1 MNDDIILKG
10 RFISDKRFIDSIN
23 NGDLDYLFK
32 YLENN
37 KEKYNLTIRD
47 NKMTLYSYGRGINIR
62 KNVDNYVISFNL
74 NTASLYSEEELNKL
88 IEFINKYNF
97 DTSKYNEWKID
108 KKKNNILSAKIY
120 DNEIKKYDFKTIL
133 DELCKV
139 FESYK
144 DARKEETFKQEFT
157 YVYDNDRNDY
167 IVFDTEYEHS
177 FDVQSDK
184 DNVGKT
190 MKADLVALKKCNDK
204 YRVVFIE
211 LKENVNASVSGNSS
225 NIGDHII
232 DTLNFSELYNSN
244 LKEKERFIKYV
255 KFNLEFKV
263 KHNLLDIKDIKNILD
278 NIDFSESPDII
289 IVCGF
294 NTETKED
301 LRSRLLSKFK
311 RENKYK
317 NYKEWKNTIIV
328 GPCNT
333 KILLEKGMPLN
344 KFLEEKHE

>member
-1 MNDDIILKG
+1 MSKEIVLKG
-10 RFISDKRFIDSIN
+10 RFISDKKFIDSIN
-23 NGDLDYLFK
+23 NGDLDNLFK
-32 YLENN
+32 YLESN

-47 NKMTLYSYGRGINIR
+47 NKITLYSYGRGINIR
-62 KNVDNYVISFNL
+62 KNVNNYVISFNL
-74 NTASLYSEEELNKL
+74 NTASLYSEEAVDEL
-88 IEFINKYNF
+88 IEFLSKYNF
-97 DTSKYNEWKID
+97 DISKYNEWKINN
-108 KKKNNILSAKIY
+108 KKNNILSAKID
-120 DNEIKKYDFKTIL
+120 DNEIKKYDFKTVL
-133 DELCKV
+133 DELYKV

-144 DARKEETFKQEFT
+144 EVRKEETFKQEFT
-157 YVYDNDRNDY
+157 YIYDNDKNDY

-177 FDVQSDK
+177 FDVTSDK
-184 DNVGKT
+184 NNAGKT
-190 MKADLVALKKCNDK
+190 MKADLVALKKYNDK

-211 LKENVNASVSGNSS
+211 LKQNINASVSGNSS

-232 DTLNFSELYNSN
+232 DTLNFSKLYNSN

-294 NTETKED
+294 DNEAKEN
-301 LRSRLLSKFK
+301 LRNRLLSKFK
-311 RENKYK
+311 RESKYK

-328 GPCNT
+328 GSCNT

-344 KFLEEKHE
+344 KFLEDTHE

>member
-1 MNDDIILKG
+1 MSKEIVLKG
-10 RFISDKRFIDSIN
+10 RFISYKKFIDSIN
-23 NGDLDYLFK
+23 NGDLDNLFK
-32 YLENN
+32 YLESN

-47 NKMTLYSYGRGINIR
+47 NKITLYSYGRGVNIK
-62 KNVDNYVISFNL
+62 KNVNNYVIRFNL
-74 NTASLYSEEELNKL
+74 NTASLYSEEAVDEL
-88 IEFINKYNF
+88 IEFLSKYNF
-97 DTSKYNEWKID
+97 DISKYNEWKINN
-108 KKKNNILSAKIY
+108 KKNNILSAKID
-120 DNEIKKYDFKTIL
+120 DNEIRKYDFKTVL
-133 DELCKV
+133 DELYKV

-144 DARKEETFKQEFT
+144 EVRKEETFKQEFT
-157 YVYDNDRNDY
+157 YTYDNDKNDY
-167 IVFDTEYEHS
+167 IVFDTEYKHS

-184 DNVGKT
+184 DNAGKT
-190 MKADLVALKKCNDK
+190 MKADLVALKKYNDK

-211 LKENVNASVSGNSS
+211 LKQNVNASVSGNSS

-232 DTLNFSELYNSN
+232 DTLNFSKLYNSN

-294 NTETKED
+294 DNETKED

-311 RENKYK
+311 RKSKYK

-328 GPCNT
+328 GSCNT

-344 KFLEEKHE
+344 KFLEDAHE